1 MHEYLLWLTL
11 AAYAAHVLEEATLD
25 WKNWAVQSLHLL
37 NVEWSIFYVANM
49 AVMFIAIAAAMVGW
63 KLPIFALIIPALMLI
78 NGLFFHILPTLFQR
92 VISPGVITATFLFLP
107 ISIWV
112 YYAAYQ
118 DGVLNIFNLLGSLL
132 LGGLLMAFP
141 ILLLKLRAKLQI
153 QKNRD
158 GASLNHS

>member
-11 AAYAAHVLEEATLD
+11 AAYAAHVLEEGTLD
-25 WKNWAVQSLHLL
+25 WKTWAVRSLNLP
-37 NVEWSIFYVANM
+37 NVEWAIFDMANI

-78 NGLFFHILPTLFQR
+78 NGLFFHILPTLLQKT
-92 VISPGVITATFLFLP
+92 ISPGVITAILLFIP

-112 YYAAYQ
+112 YYGAYQ
-118 DGVLNIFNLLGSLL
+118 DGKLDALTLIGSLI

-141 ILLLKLRAKLQI
+141 IILLKLRAKLHP
-153 QKNRD
+153 
-158 GASLNHS
+158 STHSMPG